1 MARSLTVKH
10 EEKPSTTPLFTA
22 FLLLAC
28 AWMAATAFSAASA
41 EESAAPLPFPA
52 AIDGQ

>member
-28 AWMAATAFSAASA
+28 AWMAATALSAASA
-41 EESAAPLPFPA
+41 VETPPVASPEAM
-52 AIDGQ
+52 IDGQ

>member
-28 AWMAATAFSAASA
+28 AWMAATALSAASA
-41 EESAAPLPFPA
+41 EETGASLPTLG
-52 AIDGQ
+52 AIDAQ